1 MQKDVVLDVIEYP
14 EDFTVAEI
22 VEVLECASDQYYNKL
37 PDDPDPWLTDAEY
50 DSLERHLKERDPANK
65 YLIGVGSAVR
75 GDKVKLPFPMSGLD
89 QIYDEEIEGWIK
101 NNKFEEEL
109 FQVSAKAD
117 GTSIMLVYDEH
128 GDLQKAYSRGNGL
141 EGQDVTRHARRFS
154 FLPQDEVAI
163 IGYNGTIVVR
173 AEVVLDDDTFKLA
186 QENGKIAERYKN
198 PRNYV
203 AGQMNSE
210 SADEAF
216 YCAARIVVYEVMY
229 PTHLSKQEES
239 VFFMDSHFESVGSRH
254 YDGNELNDE
263 LLTSLITTFKRDCR
277 YALDG
282 VVITL
287 NDAQKRQN
295 MTPRKGSSLNPVYAK
310 KFKVADAD
318 NLATTTVQ
326 HVEWKVSKN
335 GYLKPRVWVD
345 PVELV
350 GVTVSKATAFNA
362 KFINDNKIG
371 PGTVIEITRSG
382 DVIPFILNVVKS
394 TAPQVPDESVFGKY
408 KWNKSYVDF
417 ILCDVSASR
426 DAQCQQLIA
435 FVQNLGI
442 EFLGPESV
450 TKLFDA
456 GFDTPAK
463 LITATLNDFRTNIGQ
478 ANGEKAMKSMMAILR
493 EVPPYMLAGSGGFFG
508 RGIGRRKLKKIFDV
522 FSDYTLKTVTLEDIC
537 SVEGFDSKTAQQVID
552 NVANYW
558 DFLEEVDGYYAFA
571 APTLSTGGR
580 FDGEAVVFT
589 GFRDKDAMAVIEAQG
604 GKVSSGVSK
613 NTTLVVTKDPNSTS
627 SKIQKARDLGI
638 KIIGPD
644 ELYDMIG

>member
-1 MQKDVVLDVIEYP
+1 MEKSFVSDLIEYP
-14 EDFTVAEI
+14 DDFTIAEI
-22 VEVLECASDQYYNKL
+22 VDILETASDQYYNRL

-50 DSLERHLKERDPANK
+50 DSLERYLKERDPANK
-65 YLIGVGSAVR
+65 FLIGVGSAVR
-75 GDKVKLPFPMSGLD
+75 GDKVPLPFPMSGLD
-89 QIYDEEIEGWIK
+89 QIYEGEIEGWIK
-101 NNKFEEEL
+101 NNKFENEL
-109 FQVSAKAD
+109 FQVAAKAD
-117 GTSIMLVYDEH
+117 GTSIMLVYDEI
-128 GDLQKAYSRGNGL
+128 GDLQKAYSRGNGR
-141 EGQDVTRHARRFS
+141 EGQDVTRHARQFN
-154 FLPQDEVAI
+154 FLPQDGVRLS
-163 IGYNGTIVVR
+163 GYDGTIVVR
-173 AEVVLDDDTFKLA
+173 AEVVLDDDTFKMG
-186 QENGKIAERYKN
+186 QEAGKIADRYKN

-210 SADEAF
+210 KADEAF
-216 YCAARIVVYEVMY
+216 YVASRVVVYEVMY
-229 PTHLSKQEES
+229 PTHLSKKEELTL
-239 VFFMDSHFESVGSRH
+239 FRDWRFEPVGTRH
-254 YDGNELNDE
+254 YDGNELDDE
-263 LLTSLITTFKRDCR
+263 LLESLIVTFKRDCR

-282 VVITL
+282 VVVTL
-287 NDAQKRQN
+287 NNAQKRKD

-310 KFKVADAD
+310 KFKVADAE
-318 NLATTTVQ
+318 NLATAMVR

-335 GYLKPRVWVD
+335 GYLKPRVWID

-362 KFINDNKIG
+362 AFVVENNIG

-382 DVIPFILNVVKS
+382 DVIPFIQKVVKS
-394 TAPQVPDESVFGKY
+394 TTAQVPDETVFGQY
-408 KWNKSYVDF
+408 KWNESNVDF
-417 ILCDVSASR
+417 VLYDVSASR
-426 DAQCQQLIA
+426 EAQLQQLIA

-450 TKLFDA
+450 SKMFEA

-463 LITATLNDFRTNIGQ
+463 LITATLDDFRTNIGQ

-493 EVPPYMLAGSGGFFG
+493 EVPPYLLAGSGGFFG

-522 FSDYTLKTVTLEDIC
+522 FSDYTLRTITFEDIC
-537 SVEGFDSKTAQQVID
+537 SVEGFESKTAQQVID

-571 APTLSTGGR
+571 APTMPTGGR
-580 FDGEAVVFT
+580 FEGEAVVFT
-589 GFRDKDAMAVIEAQG
+589 GFRDKDAAATIEAQG

-627 SKIQKARDLGI
+627 GKIKKAKDLGI
-638 KIIGPD
+638 KVIGPD